1 MGLSVSS
8 PSVSV
13 KHFSVCSVAFAA
25 VMWLGTPRVD
35 IVQWYSWL
43 HVRCY
48 IFCRRLL
55 VSWPS
60 VGICWALLVRS
71 VVFAAV
77 MWFGTP
83 GAGIVQ
89 RCSWLVCALL
99 HGFRPGASLVSS
111 VS

>member
-1 MGLSVSS
+1 MSS

-13 KHFSVCSVAFAA
+13 KHFSVRSVSFAA

-43 HVRCY
+43 YVPCY

-60 VGICWALLVRS
+60 VGVCWAFLVRS

-89 RCSWLVCALL
+89 RRSWLVCVLL
-99 HGFRPGASLVSS
+99 HSFRPGASLVSS